1 MGRTRSYHTP
11 FTKLLKRDSLYLVSF
26 SYFINILHFSH
37 LQPDGVPA
45 ELCLKIFLPAVKN
58 NEQMRELNNV

>member
-1 MGRTRSYHTP
+1 MACI
-11 FTKLLKRDSLYLVSF
+11 LLFF
-26 SYFINILHFSH
+26 SCFINILHFNY
-37 LQPDGVPA
+37 LQTDEVPA

>member
-1 MGRTRSYHTP
+1 MACIL
-11 FTKLLKRDSLYLVSF
+11 FFF
-26 SYFINILHFSH
+26 SCFINILHFND
-37 LQPDGVPA
+37 LQTDEVPA

>member
-1 MGRTRSYHTP
+1 MGRTRLQHTP
-11 FTKLLKRDSLYLVSF
+11 FTKLLKRDGLYLVSF
-26 SYFINILHFSH
+26 SYLNNILHFNY
-37 LQPDGVPA
+37 LQTDEVPA

>member
-1 MGRTRSYHTP
+1 MGRTRLQHPP
-11 FTKLLKRDSLYLVSF
+11 FTKLLKRDGLYLVSF
-26 SYFINILHFSH
+26 FYFINILHFNY
-37 LQPDGVPA
+37 LQTDEVPA